1 MKDTNQRTNR
11 LSIAALFFVVIIILG
26 FLTLRKP
33 AFEFKV
39 PIDQALEQV
48 LSFED
53 EMTQEAATEIVTNK
67 VGGYQF
73 VDIRNPNEF
82 AKGHIETAIN
92 ISRED
97 LFASENVVFFDRM
110 SKDSVTVI
118 LYGYDQSEANGSW
131 MILKQLG
138 YQNVKI
144 LLGGYGYY
152 SGATYDMFSESEIPQ
167 YLVEEPKFDF
177 AALMEKLSNGS
188 TVTKT
193 ENNSTEVVVP
203 ERKKKKSKVEGGC

>member
-11 LSIAALFFVVIIILG
+11 LSIAALFFVVVIILG

-33 AFEFKV
+33 TFEFKV
-39 PIDQALEQV
+39 PINQALEQV

-53 EMTQEAATEIVTNK
+53 EMTQEAATEIVTNN

-73 VDIRNPNEF
+73 VDIRNPYEF

-92 ISRED
+92 ISRKD
-97 LFASENVVFFDRM
+97 LLASKNVAFFDQM

-131 MILKQLG
+131 MMLKQLG

-144 LLGGYGYY
+144 LLGGFGYY
-152 SGATYDMFSESEIPQ
+152 SGETYDMFSESEIPQ
-167 YLVEEPKFDF
+167 YLVEEPKYDF
-177 AALMEKLSNGS
+177 AALMDKLSDGS
-188 TVTKT
+188 SAIKS
-193 ENNSTEVVVP
+193 ENNNTEVVIP

>member
-39 PIDQALEQV
+39 PIGQALEQV

-53 EMTQEAATEIVTNK
+53 EMTPEEATEIVSNEEP
-67 VGGYQF
+67 GYQF
-73 VDIRNPNEF
+73 VDIRNPYEF
-82 AKGHIETAIN
+82 AKGHIETAVN
-92 ISRED
+92 ISSKD
-97 LFASENVVFFDRM
+97 LLADDNVAFFDKM
-110 SKDSVTVI
+110 NKDSITVI
-118 LYGYDQSEANGSW
+118 LYGYNQSEANGSW
-131 MILKQLG
+131 MMLKQLG
-138 YQNVKI
+138 YQNIKI

-152 SGATYDMFSESEIPQ
+152 SGETYDMFSESEIPQ
-167 YLVEEPKFDF
+167 YLVEEPKYDF
-177 AALMEKLSNGS
+177 AALMEKLSDGS
-188 TVTKT
+188 VVVKPG
-193 ENNSTEVVVP
+193 NSNTEVVIP